1 MFNCGNSAEK
11 WDSASPRRVTWV
23 SGQLQVELEL
33 ITKQFSSKFS
43 FCTIFNSP
51 NLDAGTCLFGLHCL
65 KNACG
70 NWKLSGSWLSLSELN
85 EQQDQQLSP
94 SWWLQEL
101 WREALSLLAVIPP
114 GVHLFFPKVH
124 QRDSQGITELQKE
137 AICLNSWES
146 GEQKKKPGF
155 LALLQNF
162 AVIQWCRTIE
172 IGDC

>member
-1 MFNCGNSAEK
+1 MQAPVCLAFIVWKMHVETGNS
-11 WDSASPRRVTWV
+11 V
-23 SGQLQVELEL
+23 G
-33 ITKQFSSKFS
+33 
-43 FCTIFNSP
+43 
-51 NLDAGTCLFGLHCL
+51 AGW
-65 KNACG
+65 A
-70 NWKLSGSWLSLSELN
+70 SELN

-101 WREALSLLAVIPP
+101 RREALSLLAVIPP